1 MNERANVVSKEKYAV
16 FTVCN
21 LAYLP
26 KALVLAESVWR
37 YNGIQMTIVLFD
49 RKVPLADVKTPAV
62 LRWIEDMGVP
72 TFERLAFKYDIV
84 ELSTCIKPFL
94 ALRFIESAEKV
105 IFLDPDTCTYAP
117 LTPIVRDLDSYPIVL
132 TPHYTVPQSDDESES
147 DIGMMR
153 FGSFNLGFLGLKR
166 SEQTL
171 DFLRW
176 WWARCFKLSYFETQF
191 GLSTDQKWVT
201 IAPCFFPDLH
211 VSFQLGYNAAPWNTY
226 ERRITKGADEAYIV
240 NERFPLIFFHFS
252 NFDPLDPGYLNKRSF
267 RDRGVVRP
275 DIEDLGRSYDRALAT
290 QRTELAAVPYAF
302 DYMSGGEYISPT
314 LRRAYAAIESE
325 LPTGHDPFD
334 SNGVVGEFA
343 RRNHLFEKA
352 GAPRYKTQGFRDIA
366 RHQRSLKYLYAFM
379 RLVLRVVGPNRFY
392 NFSRLL
398 VYLSSY
404 RQNRGLWKY

>member
-1 MNERANVVSKEKYAV
+1 MNERTNPVSKHEYAV

-21 LAYLP
+21 LAYLT

-37 YNGIQMTIVLFD
+37 HDGIQMTIILFD
-49 RKVPLADVKTPAV
+49 RKVPLANVKTQAI
-62 LRWIEDMGVP
+62 LRWIEDMDVP
-72 TFERLAFKYDIV
+72 AFERLAFRYDIV
-84 ELSTCIKPFL
+84 ELSTSIKPFL
-94 ALRFIESAEKV
+94 ALQLIETAEKV
-105 IFLDPDTCTYAP
+105 IFLDPDICTYAP
-117 LTPIVRDLDSYPIVL
+117 LTPIVRDLDSHPIVL

-153 FGSFNLGFLGLKR
+153 FGSFNLGFFGLKR
-166 SEQTL
+166 SEETL

-211 VSFQLGYNAAPWNTY
+211 VSFDLGYNVAPWNTY
-226 ERRITKGADEAYIV
+226 ERRITRGADGMYIV

-252 NFDPLDPGYLNKRSF
+252 NFDPSDLGYLNKRSF
-267 RDRGVVRP
+267 RDRGVIRP
-275 DIEDLGRSYDRALAT
+275 DIEDLGRAYDSALAT
-290 QRTELAAVPYAF
+290 QRTELASVPYAF

-325 LPTGHDPFD
+325 LPAGHDPFD
-334 SNGVVGEFA
+334 SRAVVGEFA
-343 RRNHLFEKA
+343 RRNYLFEKA
-352 GAPRYKTQGFRDIA
+352 GAPRYKTQGFREMP
-366 RHQRSLKYLYAFM
+366 RYQRSLKYLYSFM

-392 NFSRLL
+392 NLSRLL